1 MNFNRACPFWKI
13 SPETPWGPQTRNV
26 WTPCDMVT
34 LLTGSTCVHA
44 SKNHQKNKGL
54 KQTQLTAAQDQVF
67 LLHPHTRGTTI
78 QHLHHT
84 WCVCFS
90 PTTST
95 CLSLSEHQTSYITPN
110 LESHWFNFPSISP
123 SPPHLNLLHWC
134 TYKHSTATL
143 EDGGYQ
149 WPCQWQGSTFREP
162 SAVHVV
168 GYDHGMDWKGG
179 GPGVVSRWHGTLFLW
194 VKKMGEPK
202 PWQAWI
208 LLIFAVAILRE

>member
-1 MNFNRACPFWKI
+1 MRFNAYIILLYIYYTFIDALKFRWWTSTALVLFEK
-13 SPETPWGPQTRNV
+13 SHQKHHGPQTRNV

-95 CLSLSEHQTSYITPN
+95 CHLSLSEHQTSYITPI
-110 LESHWFNFPSISP
+110 LESRWFNFPS
-123 SPPHLNLLHWC
+123 PPPRLLPTSICC
-134 TYKHSTATL
+134 TGARTNTPPPPLKMVDTNGRAN
-143 EDGGYQ
+143 D
-149 WPCQWQGSTFREP
+149 
-162 SAVHVV
+162 
-168 GYDHGMDWKGG
+168 KGPPLG
-179 GPGVVSRWHGTLFLW
+179 N
-194 VKKMGEPK
+194 
-202 PWQAWI
+202 QAP
-208 LLIFAVAILRE
+208 FM